1 MDHLMEMFPSVC
13 TIEVS
18 HCLTLMGGDIEKAA
32 QLIMHRQES
41 GQSLQ
46 PGNVKSRNGSKYC
59 KPAEIDDK
67 SMKRLIMDK
76 YGFVDESDDARYHR
90 PTLKKEDDKKMI
102 RYRDGKIVSTKG
114 ERYTQVSKAESE
126 EMKKSYVNNS

>member
-1 MDHLMEMFPSVC
+1 MEMFPSIC
-13 TIEVS
+13 TLEVS

-46 PGNVKSRNGSKYC
+46 PGNVKTRNGSKFC

-67 SMKRLIMDK
+67 SMKR
-76 YGFVDESDDARYHR
+76 YNYFVYISLLSAYLNR
-90 PTLKKEDDKKMI
+90 LF
-102 RYRDGKIVSTKG
+102 V
-114 ERYTQVSKAESE
+114 
-126 EMKKSYVNNS
+126 